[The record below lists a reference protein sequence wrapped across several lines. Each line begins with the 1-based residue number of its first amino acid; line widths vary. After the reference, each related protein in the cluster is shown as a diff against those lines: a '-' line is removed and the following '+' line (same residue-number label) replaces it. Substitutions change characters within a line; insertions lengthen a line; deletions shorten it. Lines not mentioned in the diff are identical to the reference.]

1 MILVLF
7 MANVREK
14 KMDNEL
20 EETLKK
26 IYNLLDESTKNEVSI
41 DSSKFEKETVDYLK
55 KKHLI
60 EVLDAST
67 FDGWEYMIRPT
78 FEGKKY
84 FEEKEITER
93 EKRKQQTKE
102 SVRFWLPIV
111 ISIIS
116 LVVSIFK

>member
-1 MILVLF
+1 
-7 MANVREK
+7 
-14 KMDNEL
+14 MDNEL
-20 EETLKK
+20 EETLKE
-26 IYNLLDESTKNEVSI
+26 IYNLLEESTKNEVSI

-67 FDGWEYMIRPT
+67 FDGWEYIVRPT

-84 FEEKEITER
+84 FEEKEII
-93 EKRKQQTKE
+93 EKEERKQQTKE

-111 ISIIS
+111 ISLIS
-116 LVVSIFK
+116 LIVSIVK